1 MSQVDPTPS
10 DQLLETLKVELH
22 NCQTQFNQAHIFLT
36 EICTRLHST
45 QELINQYQ
53 KSAEVKEERITKL
66 EQELK
71 LKSNQLE
78 AVNYEHDEL
87 RKRIKSEQHNASQY
101 KAALH
106 RCLDTSNLSGEDAK
120 QVYTQAREL
129 TYTSCE
135 EPSLTQSHHSVK
147 LSLKQVEAPKAPK
160 FIQDLAPIK
169 QTVNNHQVSNHQL
182 SGSQPYKS
190 ETAKSEPAIAKHTPE
205 ERPKST
211 IKLPQFAPLK
221 PR

>member
-10 DQLLETLKVELH
+10 DQLLETLKAELY
-22 NCQTQFNQAHIFLT
+22 NCQTQFNQAHLFLT

-53 KSAEVKEERITKL
+53 ISAKIKEERIAKL
-66 EQELK
+66 EQELE

-78 AVNYEHDEL
+78 SVNFEHEEL

-106 RCLDTSNLSGEDAK
+106 RCLDTSNLSGDDAK

-129 TYTSCE
+129 TYASCE
-135 EPSLTQSHHSVK
+135 EPALPQSHHP
-147 LSLKQVEAPKAPK
+147 LAQVEAPK

-169 QTVNNHQVSNHQL
+169 QTVTHQASNHQL
-182 SGSQPYKS
+182 SGSQSYKS
-190 ETAKSEPAIAKHTPE
+190 EVVIAKHTPE

>member
-10 DQLLETLKVELH
+10 DQLLETLKAELH
-22 NCQTQFNQAHIFLT
+22 NCQTQFNQAHLFLT
-36 EICTRLHST
+36 EISARLHST

-53 KSAEVKEERITKL
+53 RSAKIKEECITKL

-78 AVNYEHDEL
+78 AVNFEHDEL

-106 RCLDTSNLSGEDAK
+106 RCLDTSNLSGENAK

-135 EPSLTQSHHSVK
+135 EPSLTQSHP
-147 LSLKQVEAPKAPK
+147 SLPQVEQVEAPK

-169 QTVNNHQVSNHQL
+169 QTVNHHL

-190 ETAKSEPAIAKHTPE
+190 DVAIAKHTPE
-205 ERPKST
+205 ERPKFT

>member
-1 MSQVDPTPS
+1 MSQVDLTPS
-10 DQLLETLKVELH
+10 DQLLETLKAELH
-22 NCQTQFNQAHIFLT
+22 NCQTQFNQAHLFLT

-53 KSAEVKEERITKL
+53 TSAKTKEEHITKL
-66 EQELK
+66 ERELE

-78 AVNYEHDEL
+78 AVNFESEEL

-101 KAALH
+101 KAALN
-106 RCLDTSNLSGEDAK
+106 RCLDTSNLSGGDVK

-129 TYTSCE
+129 THISCE
-135 EPSLTQSHHSVK
+135 EPAPITYQSHHSVNI
-147 LSLKQVEAPKAPK
+147 SSAPVEASK

-169 QTVNNHQVSNHQL
+169 QTVSQQSINHQL
-182 SGSQPYKS
+182 SGSQSHNHHKS
-190 ETAKSEPAIAKHTPE
+190 ETAIAKHTPE

>member
-10 DQLLETLKVELH
+10 DQLLETLKAELH
-22 NCQTQFNQAHIFLT
+22 NCQTQFNQARLFLT

-53 KSAEVKEERITKL
+53 RSAKIKEECITKL
-66 EQELK
+66 EQELE

-78 AVNYEHDEL
+78 AVNFEHDEL

-106 RCLDTSNLSGEDAK
+106 RCLDTSNLSGETK
-120 QVYTQAREL
+120 QVYSQAREL

-135 EPSLTQSHHSVK
+135 EPVLTQSHHSVN
-147 LSLKQVEAPKAPK
+147 LSVTQVEAPK
-160 FIQDLAPIK
+160 FIQDLAPLK
-169 QTVNNHQVSNHQL
+169 QTVNHSVSNHQL
-182 SGSQPYKS
+182 SGSQAHTQSHKS
-190 ETAKSEPAIAKHTPE
+190 EVAIAKHIPE

>member
-10 DQLLETLKVELH
+10 DQLLETLKAELH
-22 NCQTQFNQAHIFLT
+22 NCQTQFNQAHLFLT
-36 EICTRLHST
+36 EIFTRLHST

-53 KSAEVKEERITKL
+53 RSAKIKEECITKL
-66 EQELK
+66 EQELE
-71 LKSNQLE
+71 LKSNQLA
-78 AVNYEHDEL
+78 AVNFEHDEL

-106 RCLDTSNLSGEDAK
+106 RCLDTSNLSGENAK
-120 QVYTQAREL
+120 QLYTQTREL

-135 EPSLTQSHHSVK
+135 EPALTQSHHS
-147 LSLKQVEAPKAPK
+147 LAQVEQVETPI

-169 QTVNNHQVSNHQL
+169 QTVNHQL
-182 SGSQPYKS
+182 SGSQSYKS
-190 ETAKSEPAIAKHTPE
+190 EVAIAKHTPE